1 MDCNAGDTDD
11 IGSAAQLTAT
21 MDSSTQVDQSS
32 PQPSVDRLAW
42 ALMQDSPQ
50 PVISE
55 SGTEKR
61 DFDSSF
67 PPSPSRDAKKL
78 CVRSTVHLAPDSN
91 NDITLDDSNIDIEDA
106 VEDNGTTTAHMPCE
120 ALQTS
125 PASSLDPAPI
135 QGDPAVEVDAPT
147 IDVASQIDDIIKQLE
162 NSNDTIRDRIIFVKY
177 LRQVIGDSGSI
188 PADELADLM
197 ATNISILSE
206 ETDQIKCNMVKL
218 HHRMISLYK
227 IKVGQANPQTTPVPS
242 AISSISELTPVPSE
256 LFTHPP
262 SRRGFE
268 AVTSS
273 PKFENRC
280 TQTEEAAFDT
290 ENDSVLSDARYNGLS
305 DIELWER
312 ELESI
317 RRLQPLVDGNYTT
330 VNLPLRV
337 SNSQPV
343 SASQRIPG
351 STQQGLRN
359 NLKSRLKSTLAPTL
373 RFSAIAGGNQGNKDH
388 DVISVYDISDDE
400 VEEIHARASRVGG
413 GDFNMD
419 QVQYAIRGEDEEINF
434 HDPRFRRELQ
444 LDGSNDAIDGFP
456 NYEGPDMDE
465 GIQGE
470 VVMCRNRPTV
480 PARHDH
486 DDSEDGNSYHD
497 EKSDGSLFV
506 KNESSESDGFESWDP
521 SSTNVHGCTT
531 VMDEGNAVRRDRS
544 RSPECQLAR
553 VGEKRPY
560 REERYYHHEYKRHQ
574 SPAQTRRE
582 KRVYVKGTSVFAR
595 NTNQYG
601 QVKQRYMRDEP
612 ESSRFY
618 GYSNTCSPRETD
630 ITLRYQDR
638 FNNVGEIPGPKTSL
652 RVDLD
657 RYVKDTG
664 INNDVLGME
673 GEIESVYEKTFYA
686 GETLDEEQALRSS
699 WANEPTMLYNG
710 FPLVENIGFVAIRN
724 YASPS
729 GDCYWRALAYILY
742 GQPTRWDLIK
752 ADHQAYLRHVLGDK
766 THPRHELHAKLNN
779 QFFESNGPRLGK
791 FKANL
796 WQLLHMPHSWTPG
809 AMQQVTADLYNIHL
823 VTFEYHKDT
832 NLCSDVS
839 VRGAYNS
846 RHVFMLFDGS
856 HFQPLAVNE
865 YLG

>member
-1 MDCNAGDTDD
+1 MDCDAGDTDD
-11 IGSAAQLTAT
+11 IGCAAQLTAT
-21 MDSSTQVDQSS
+21 MDSSTQADQSS
-32 PQPSVDRLAW
+32 PQPFVDRLVW
-42 ALMQDSPQ
+42 ALMQASPQ

-55 SGTEKR
+55 SSVEKR

-67 PPSPSRDAKKL
+67 PLSPSRDAKKL
-78 CVRSTVHLAPDSN
+78 CVRSPVHLASDNSN
-91 NDITLDDSNIDIEDA
+91 DDALDNSGIDIEDA
-106 VEDNGTTTAHMPCE
+106 VEDNETTTTHMPYE

-125 PASSLDPAPI
+125 PASSPDPAPI
-135 QGDPAVEVDAPT
+135 QEAPAVEIDAPR
-147 IDVASQIDDIIKQLE
+147 IDVASQMDDIIKQLE
-162 NSNDTIRDRIIFVKY
+162 DSSDTIRERIILVKY
-177 LRQVIGDSGSI
+177 LRQVVGDSHSI
-188 PADELADLM
+188 SADEVADLM
-197 ATNISILSE
+197 TTNSSILSE
-206 ETDQIKCNMVKL
+206 TDQMKCNMVKL
-218 HHRMISLYK
+218 YAMMISLYN
-227 IKVGQANPQTTPVPS
+227 IDVSQPNPQPVPAPS

-262 SRRGFE
+262 SHRGSE
-268 AVTSS
+268 AVASS

-280 TQTEEAAFDT
+280 TQTEEADT

-305 DIELWER
+305 DVELWER

-317 RRLQPLVDGNYTT
+317 RRLRPLFDGSYTT

-337 SNSQPV
+337 STSQLTP
-343 SASQRIPG
+343 ASRRIPDSVQRGLKNKFSFMPG
-351 STQQGLRN
+351 S
-359 NLKSRLKSTLAPTL
+359 KSTPAPAL
-373 RFSAIAGGNQGNKDH
+373 WFSTIAGGNRGSKGH
-388 DVISVYDISDDE
+388 DVISVHDTSDDE
-400 VEEIHARASRVGG
+400 VEEIHACASRVGG

-419 QVQYAIRGEDEEINF
+419 QVQHAIRGEDEETNF
-434 HDPRFRRELQ
+434 HDPRFRHELQ
-444 LDGSNDAIDGFP
+444 LDGNNDAIDGFP
-456 NYEGPDMDE
+456 NYGGHDMDE
-465 GIQGE
+465 GIRGE
-470 VVMCRNRPTV
+470 VVMHRNRPTV
-480 PARHDH
+480 LARPDY

-497 EKSDGSLFV
+497 EESDNSLFVTNESGESDGSE
-506 KNESSESDGFESWDP
+506 NWDP
-521 SSTNVHGCTT
+521 LSTNVHGCTT
-531 VMDEGNAVRRDRS
+531 VMDEGNAVRRPRS

-553 VGEKRPY
+553 VVEKRPY
-560 REERYYHHEYKRHQ
+560 REERHYHHEYKRHQ
-574 SPAQTRRE
+574 SPAQTCRE
-582 KRVYVKGTSVFAR
+582 KLVYVKGTSVFAR

-618 GYSNTCSPRETD
+618 GYSSTCSPRETD

-657 RYVKDTG
+657 RYIKDTG
-664 INNDVLGME
+664 INDDVLGME
-673 GEIESVYEKTFYA
+673 QEIESVYEKTFYA

-699 WANEPTMLYNG
+699 WANEPTMLYKG
-710 FPLVENIGFVAIRN
+710 FPLVENIGFVAIGN
-724 YASPS
+724 HAKPA

-766 THPRHELHAKLNN
+766 THPRHELHSKLNT

-823 VTFEYHKDT
+823 VTFEYSKDR
-832 NLCSDVS
+832 NLCSNVS

-846 RHVFMLFDGS
+846 RHVFMLFDGT